1 MSRTLVARVS
11 LVVILAAGGGL
22 TLETAAASA
31 AAPTRHVASKAAKP
45 PKKKKPVTIKLA
57 TTPLGKVIVTT
68 KGFTLYAFDPDG
80 TDTVSPKC
88 IDQCAG
94 VWPAFVATKKT
105 AGVGKGLKKS
115 LLGIGGGGQVVYND
129 HFLYRFSG
137 DTAVGQT
144 NGNGIGGVWHA
155 VDGTGAPLA

>member
-1 MSRTLVARVS
+1 MSRTLIARVS
-11 LVVILAAGGGL
+11 LVVILATGGGL
-22 TLETAAASA
+22 ALESAAASA
-31 AAPTRHVASKAAKP
+31 ATPARHAAKP

-57 TTPLGKVIVTT
+57 TTPLGKVIVTS

-80 TDTVSPKC
+80 NNTVSPKC
-88 IDQCAG
+88 INQCAT
-94 VWPAFVATKKT
+94 VWPAYVATKKT
-105 AGVGKGLKKS
+105 KGAGKGLKSS

-137 DTAVGQT
+137 DSAAGQT

-155 VDGTGAPLA
+155 VDATGTPLA